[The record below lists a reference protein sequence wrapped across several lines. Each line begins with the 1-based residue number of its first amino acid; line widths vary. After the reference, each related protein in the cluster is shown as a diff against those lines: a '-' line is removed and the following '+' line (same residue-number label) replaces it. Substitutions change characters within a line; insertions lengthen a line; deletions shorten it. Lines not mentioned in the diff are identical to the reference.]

1 MNSNIHVEGR
11 PVTESARDIS
21 FHSEQGENLQGSA
34 IDGKPRKH
42 PFPGLK

>member
-11 PVTESARDIS
+11 PVPESARDTS
-21 FHSEQGENLQGSA
+21 LNREEGEGLQGSVV
-34 IDGKPRKH
+34 DDKPRKH